1 LETRG
6 HRFHAPDAF
15 TATTWEQLESGLGE
29 RKVMLSS
36 AQRREVIVKR
46 VAELAAEALR
56 ATQQAL
62 GEIVGSTTTDELLG
76 EIFAAFCIGK

>member
-1 LETRG
+1 
-6 HRFHAPDAF
+6 
-15 TATTWEQLESGLGE
+15 
-29 RKVMLSS
+29 
-36 AQRREVIVKR
+36 
-46 VAELAAEALR
+46 LAAEALR